1 MTIGIGYLKNRAYI
15 VLVVLISIRWMIYE
29 YFLDFEWFCWRIS
42 RNFVFVTD
50 EYEFVLIEVDDG
62 RYWNGK

>member
-1 MTIGIGYLKNRAYI
+1 MDD
-15 VLVVLISIRWMIYE
+15 YE